1 VINAVIFD
9 SDYVPDTGDLIAIR
23 YNLSGSCEG

>member
-1 VINAVIFD
+1 VIFD